1 MLKKITKIINN
12 WKDYKMDRMGETN
25 INNFG
30 SKMVIVEYR
39 GCMDIDVYFPQ
50 YNWIAKSTRYDVF
63 KNGNIKCPYERSVY
77 GVGYIGE
84 GKYKASENGKNT
96 RVYDTWRGMLRRCYD
111 SKYHKRRP
119 TYRDCKVY
127 EEFHNFQ
134 TFGDWDEDNYYE
146 IEGEI
151 MHLDKDI
158 LYKGNKIYIP
168 DTCIYV
174 PQTINSLFVKCDKSR
189 GQSVIGTYR
198 DKNGKY
204 QVNCN
209 LINPKIGKSKGKYL
223 GRYETEIEAFEV
235 YKYYKE
241 KNIKEVANFYKN

>member
-1 MLKKITKIINN
+1 
-12 WKDYKMDRMGETN
+12 MDRMGETN

-63 KNGNIKCPYERSVY
+63 
-77 GVGYIGE
+77 
-84 GKYKASENGKNT
+84 
-96 RVYDTWRGMLRRCYD
+96 
-111 SKYHKRRP
+111 
-119 TYRDCKVY
+119 
-127 EEFHNFQ
+127 
-134 TFGDWDEDNYYE
+134 
-146 IEGEI
+146 
-151 MHLDKDI
+151 
-158 LYKGNKIYIP
+158 
-168 DTCIYV
+168 
-174 PQTINSLFVKCDKSR
+174 
-189 GQSVIGTYR
+189 
-198 DKNGKY
+198 KNGKY